1 MTQESKSQPNSN
13 GKWAIKIY
21 RRTYHLPVLGGDKL
35 DQLQNAIKSG
45 SEALQR
51 GYIVKKVRQQV
62 MVEQKGGF
70 LGMNKKLVPKF
81 IEETVKQELKF
92 EERFQQLDSLVKNYD
107 AVIASLTE
115 HQDDYQEFFGQLADE
130 IREIVTIKCQEV
142 VSVEQDRLDVERI
155 AQADQDDD
163 LFQIAN
169 QQKIEI
175 LETAKTI
182 GYAAILML
190 KKLDLMSLSLNKI
203 ANDQQTQKQVLE
215 SMVKKLSGQKKAY
228 EVQLKIKRLQDEA
241 KELANIALN
250 FEDYMKKFMGS
261 FQTLLGNV
269 ANVDKELSGAM
280 QEIKQIAEMTIN
292 QQSATLPMN
301 DRSSQKILDFLVSS
315 DLKKDRLIDALEQ
328 AKNLNSQV
336 NFDQRLRDASPSLS
350 LADCLDNIQTYVQ
363 FELKP
368 ILNVRA
374 EREKQQRAEQEA
386 RLKAEQE
393 ARLKAE
399 QEARLKTE
407 QEARLKAEQEA
418 KKKFQKLEEY
428 LKNQQWYEADLET
441 WKLMLKVTNREE
453 EGYLALANIKNFPC
467 EDLLTLD
474 RLWVEYSKKH
484 GFEFGFS
491 VQKDIYVE
499 CGGTLNFSD
508 PSSKTWNEFCDRT
521 AWKSKGK
528 WVDYPDQF
536 FKNNF
541 MGMKG
546 HLPLPLWVGVVQW
559 VVGEEDGERMWG
571 TGKGG
576 FTSFLASRL
585 VKCKP

>member
-1 MTQESKSQPNSN
+1 MTQEPESQKNSN
-13 GKWAIKIY
+13 GKRRIKIY
-21 RRTYHLPVLGGDKL
+21 RRTYDLPVLGGDNL

-62 MVEQKGGF
+62 MVEQKSGF
-70 LGMNKKLVPKF
+70 LGMSKKLVPKF

-92 EERFQQLDSLVKNYD
+92 EERFQQLDNLVKNYD

-130 IREIVTIKCQEV
+130 IREIVTLKCQEIA
-142 VSVEQDRLDVERI
+142 SVEEDRLEVERI
-155 AQADQDDD
+155 GKADWDDD
-163 LFQIAN
+163 LLQIAA

-280 QEIKQIAEMTIN
+280 QEIKQIAEMTMN

-301 DRSSQKILDFLVSS
+301 DRSSQKILDFLVAS
-315 DLKKDRLIDALEQ
+315 DLKKERLIDALEQ

-336 NFDQRLRDASPSLS
+336 DFDQRLRDASPSLS

-368 ILNVRA
+368 ILDVRA

-399 QEARLKTE
+399 REARL
-407 QEARLKAEQEA
+407 
-418 KKKFQKLEEY
+418 KFQKLEDY
-428 LKNQQWYEADLET
+428 LKNQQWYEADQET

-453 EGYLALANIKNFPC
+453 EGYLELDNIRNFPC

-491 VQKDIYVE
+491 VQKQIYVD
-499 CGGTLNFSD
+499 CGGKLDFSF
-508 PSSKTWNEFCDRT
+508 PSNETWEKFCDRT
-521 AWKSKGK
+521 AWKSEGK

-536 FKNNF
+536 FNNNF
-541 MGMKG
+541 MNVG
-546 HLPLPLWVGVVQW
+546 HLP
-559 VVGEEDGERMWG
+559 WG
-571 TGKGG
+571 SSG
-576 FTSFLASRL
+576 FGFFSRIATCE
-585 VKCKP
+585 V

>member
-1 MTQESKSQPNSN
+1 MTQEPEISTSQKNSN
-13 GKWAIKIY
+13 GKRRIKIY
-21 RRTYHLPVLGGDKL
+21 RRTYDLPVLGGDNL
-35 DQLQNAIKSG
+35 EQLQNAIKIG

-70 LGMNKKLVPKF
+70 LGMSKKLVPKF
-81 IEETVKQELKF
+81 IDETIKQELKF

-115 HQDDYQEFFGQLADE
+115 HQDDYQEFFGQLANE
-130 IREIVTIKCQEV
+130 IREIVTLKCQEIA
-142 VSVEQDRLDVERI
+142 SVELDRLEVERI
-155 AQADQDDD
+155 AQADADDD
-163 LFQIAN
+163 LFQIAS
-169 QQKIEI
+169 QQKTEI

-203 ANDQQTQKQVLE
+203 ANDQQTQKEVLE

-280 QEIKQIAEMTIN
+280 QEIKQIAEMTMN

-301 DRSSQKILDFLVSS
+301 DRSSQKILDFLVAS
-315 DLKKDRLIDALEQ
+315 DLKKEHLIDALEQ

-336 NFDQRLRDASPSLS
+336 EFDQRLKNASSNIS

-393 ARLKAE
+393 A
-399 QEARLKTE
+399 
-407 QEARLKAEQEA
+407 
-418 KKKFQKLEEY
+418 KKKFQKLENY
-428 LKNQQWYEADLET
+428 LKNQQWQEADQET
-441 WKLMLKVTNREE
+441 YRLMIMAVGKDDGRWFSEE
-453 EGYLALANIKNFPC
+453 DLRNFPC
-467 EDLLTLD
+467 DELLAID
-474 RLWVEYSKKH
+474 RLWVKH
-484 GFEFGFS
+484 SDGLYGFS
-491 VQKDIYVE
+491 VQKQIYEE
-499 CGGTLNFSD
+499 CGGKLDFSY
-508 PSSKTWNEFCDRT
+508 PREETWDSFCDRV
-521 AWKSKGK
+521 AWKDKGK
-528 WVDYPDQF
+528 YLTSYSDLLNKKF
-536 FKNNF
+536 INNS
-541 MGMKG
+541 G
-546 HLPLPLWVGVVQW
+546 HLPCGDITCEL
-559 VVGEEDGERMWG
+559 
-571 TGKGG
+571 
-576 FTSFLASRL
+576 
-585 VKCKP
+585 

>member
-1 MTQESKSQPNSN
+1 MTDKPKDPKDRKNSID
-13 GKWAIKIY
+13 KRRIKIY
-21 RRTYHLPVLGGDKL
+21 RRTYVLPVLGGENL
-35 DQLQNAIKSG
+35 DQLQNAIKLG

-51 GYIVKKVRQQV
+51 GYIIRKVRQEV
-62 MVEQKGGF
+62 MVEQKSGF
-70 LGMNKKLVPKF
+70 LGMSKKLVPKF

-130 IREIVTIKCQEV
+130 IREIVTLKCQEIA
-142 VSVEQDRLDVERI
+142 SVEQDRLEVELI
-155 AQADQDDD
+155 AQSDADDN
-163 LFQIAN
+163 LLQIAT

-203 ANDQQTQKQVLE
+203 ANDQQTQKAVLE

-280 QEIKQIAEMTIN
+280 QEIKQIAEMTMN
-292 QQSATLPMN
+292 QQSATLPMD
-301 DRSSQKILDFLVSS
+301 DRSSQKILDFLVAS
-315 DLKKDRLIDALEQ
+315 DLKKERLIDALEQ

-336 NFDQRLRDASPSLS
+336 DFDQRLKDASPKIS

-374 EREKQQRAEQEA
+374 EREKQKWAEQEA
-386 RLKAEQE
+386 RLKA
-393 ARLKAE
+393 
-399 QEARLKTE
+399 E

-428 LKNQQWYEADLET
+428 LKNQQWQEADRET
-441 WKLMLKVTNREE
+441 YQLMITAIGKDGGQFFSTDDLR
-453 EGYLALANIKNFPC
+453 NFPC
-467 EDLLTLD
+467 DDLLAID
-474 RLWVEYSKKH
+474 RLWVKH
-484 GFEFGFS
+484 SDGLYGFS
-491 VQKDIYVE
+491 VQKQIYEE
-499 CGGTLNFSD
+499 CGGNLDFSE
-508 PSSKTWNEFCDRT
+508 PSDKTWNAFCDRV
-521 AWKSKGK
+521 AWKEEGK
-528 WVDYPDQF
+528 FVSYSNSFDKKF
-536 FKNNF
+536 INNS
-541 MGMKG
+541 G
-546 HLPLPLWVGVVQW
+546 HLPCIWLGEIKLLWFLGSW
-559 VVGEEDGERMWG
+559 VILFSHPD
-571 TGKGG
+571 
-576 FTSFLASRL
+576 L
-585 VKCKP
+585 

>member
-1 MTQESKSQPNSN
+1 
-13 GKWAIKIY
+13 
-21 RRTYHLPVLGGDKL
+21 
-35 DQLQNAIKSG
+35 
-45 SEALQR
+45 
-51 GYIVKKVRQQV
+51 
-62 MVEQKGGF
+62 
-70 LGMNKKLVPKF
+70 
-81 IEETVKQELKF
+81 
-92 EERFQQLDSLVKNYD
+92 
-107 AVIASLTE
+107 
-115 HQDDYQEFFGQLADE
+115 
-130 IREIVTIKCQEV
+130 
-142 VSVEQDRLDVERI
+142 
-155 AQADQDDD
+155 
-163 LFQIAN
+163 
-169 QQKIEI
+169 
-175 LETAKTI
+175 
-182 GYAAILML
+182 ML

-269 ANVDKELSGAM
+269 ANVDKDLSGAM
-280 QEIKQIAEMTIN
+280 QEIKQIAEMTMN

-301 DRSSQKILDFLVSS
+301 DRSSQKILDFLVAS
-315 DLKKDRLIDALEQ
+315 DLKKERLIDALEQ

-336 NFDQRLRDASPSLS
+336 DFDQRLRDASPSLS

-368 ILNVRA
+368 ILDVRA

-399 QEARLKTE
+399 REARL
-407 QEARLKAEQEA
+407 
-418 KKKFQKLEEY
+418 KFQKLEDY
-428 LKNQQWYEADLET
+428 LKNQQWYEADQET

-453 EGYLALANIKNFPC
+453 EGYLELDNIRNFPC

-491 VQKDIYVE
+491 VQKQIYVD
-499 CGGTLNFSD
+499 CGGKLDFSF
-508 PSSKTWNEFCDRT
+508 PSDETWEKFCDRT
-521 AWKSKGK
+521 AWKSEGK

-536 FKNNF
+536 FNNNF
-541 MGMKG
+541 MNVG
-546 HLPLPLWVGVVQW
+546 HLP
-559 VVGEEDGERMWG
+559 WG
-571 TGKGG
+571 SSG
-576 FTSFLASRL
+576 FGFFSRIATCE
-585 VKCKP
+585 V

>member
-1 MTQESKSQPNSN
+1 MTQEPESQKNSN
-13 GKWAIKIY
+13 GKRRIKIY
-21 RRTYHLPVLGGDKL
+21 RRTYDLPVLGGDNL

-62 MVEQKGGF
+62 MVEQKSGF
-70 LGMNKKLVPKF
+70 LGMSKKLVPKF

-92 EERFQQLDSLVKNYD
+92 EERFQQLDNLVKNYD

-130 IREIVTIKCQEV
+130 IREIVTLKCQEIA
-142 VSVEQDRLDVERI
+142 SVEEDRLEVERI
-155 AQADQDDD
+155 GKADWDDD
-163 LFQIAN
+163 LLQIAA

-280 QEIKQIAEMTIN
+280 QEIKQIAEMTMN

-301 DRSSQKILDFLVSS
+301 DRSSQKILDFLVAS
-315 DLKKDRLIDALEQ
+315 DLKKERLIDALEQ

-336 NFDQRLRDASPSLS
+336 DFDQRLRDASPSLS

-368 ILNVRA
+368 ILDVRA

-399 QEARLKTE
+399 R
-407 QEARLKAEQEA
+407 EARLKAEREA
-418 KKKFQKLEEY
+418 RLKFQKLEDY
-428 LKNQQWYEADLET
+428 LKNQQWYEADQET

-453 EGYLALANIKNFPC
+453 EGYLELDNIRNFPC

-491 VQKDIYVE
+491 VQKQIYVD
-499 CGGTLNFSD
+499 CGGKLDFSF
-508 PSSKTWNEFCDRT
+508 PSDETWEKFCDRT
-521 AWKSKGK
+521 AWKSEGK

-536 FKNNF
+536 FNNNF
-541 MGMKG
+541 MNVG
-546 HLPLPLWVGVVQW
+546 HLP
-559 VVGEEDGERMWG
+559 WG
-571 TGKGG
+571 SSG
-576 FTSFLASRL
+576 FGFFSRIATCE
-585 VKCKP
+585 V